1 MTLARATKPR
11 MDSDEAPTSTSPTP
25 RRDDLLALL
34 LESPSM
40 TLQQV
45 SLFDPS
51 LLRTLRIADLVP
63 PDVRRS
69 KSEQLQRDE
78 LDRAVLAL
86 LVESASWMAFGEL
99 YAVIGGSRSKLTRA
113 LKRLLAADAIERRG
127 TNTHTKYRAST
138 PAKG

>member
-1 MTLARATKPR
+1 MTRVRATKPR
-11 MDSDEAPTSTSPTP
+11 MDSDEAQTNSPTV

-34 LESPSM
+34 LASPSM

-51 LLRTLRIADLVP
+51 LLRTLRLADLVP

-69 KSEQLQRDE
+69 KGEELQRND

-86 LVESASWMAFGEL
+86 LVESASWMAFRDL
-99 YAVIGGSRSKLTRA
+99 YAGLGGSRSKLTRS
-113 LKRLLAADAIERRG
+113 LKRLLDSNAIERRG
-127 TNTHTKYRAST
+127 TNTHTKYRASAS
-138 PAKG
+138 AKG

>member
-11 MDSDEAPTSTSPTP
+11 MDGNEAPTTSPAE

-34 LESPSM
+34 LASPSM

-51 LLRTLRIADLVP
+51 LLRTLRISDLVP

-69 KSEQLQRDE
+69 KSQELQRHE

-86 LVESASWMAFGEL
+86 LAESATWMAVGEL
-99 YAVIGGSRSKLTRA
+99 FARLGGSKSKLTRS
-113 LKRLLAADAIERRG
+113 LKRLLASNAIERRG
-127 TNTHTKYRAST
+127 TNTHTKYRTSA
-138 PAKG
+138 AKG